1 MDNVDRPGRV
11 LLKISGEVFGGIEEV
26 FDTKR
31 IEEFASQLKEVSQS
45 GTQIAIV
52 VGGGNIVRGAFYS
65 DDKSNRCSADHMGM
79 LATVI
84 NALVLKNTLEKIS
97 VEAEVLTSLY
107 IEPIAELFTR
117 RKALEYLEKG
127 KILILGGGTGNP
139 FFTTDTAA
147 ALRAAQIGADIILK
161 GTKVDGVYD
170 SDPLVNQDAGMIES
184 LSYTDILEKN
194 LKIMDSAAVAL
205 CRENK
210 IPIKVF
216 NIMQN
221 GNLKK
226 VLEGEG
232 LGTIIVE

>member
-1 MDNVDRPGRV
+1 MENVDRPRRV
-11 LLKISGEVFGGIEEV
+11 LLKISGEVFGGKNEV

-31 IEEFASQLKEVSQS
+31 IEAFASELKEVSQS

-52 VGGGNIVRGAFYS
+52 VGGGNILRGAVYS
-65 DDKSNRCSADHMGM
+65 VDKSNRCSADDMGM

-84 NALVLKNTLEKIS
+84 NALVLKNTLERMS
-97 VEAEVLTSLY
+97 VEAEVLTSLS

-147 ALRAAQIGADIILK
+147 ALRAAQIGADLLLK

-170 SDPLVNQDAGMIES
+170 SDPVVNQDAGMIES
-184 LSYTDILEKN
+184 ISYTDILEKN
-194 LKIMDSAAVAL
+194 LRIMDSAAIAL

-210 IPIKVF
+210 IPIRVF
-216 NIMQN
+216 NIMRN

-226 VLEGEG
+226 VLEGKI
-232 LGTIIVE
+232 LGTIVE